1 MHAIRD
7 AIAAAIIATG
17 VGIAVPASAAAAA
30 NAAPL
35 DPPPPCPTC
44 QADSPVPQNVSPP
57 PSTPPL
63 KAMKCWP
70 YGRVGPGSARGGG
83 GVPVYPPPCPPGTPH

>member
-1 MHAIRD
+1 MDVRHL
-7 AIAAAIIATG
+7 IAAAAIAGSTLTFG
-17 VGIAVPASAAAAA
+17 VGVVS
-30 NAAPL
+30 AAPL

-44 QADSPVPQNVSPP
+44 GGPVAAP
-57 PSTPPL
+57 TPPL

-83 GVPVYPPPCPPGTPH
+83 GGAGVPATLSSGHPALMPQTLSR

>member
-1 MHAIRD
+1 MDVRHF
-7 AIAAAIIATG
+7 IAAAAIAGSTLTFG
-17 VGIAVPASAAAAA
+17 VGVVS
-30 NAAPL
+30 AAPL

-44 QADSPVPQNVSPP
+44 EGPAAAPA
-57 PSTPPL
+57 PPL

>member
-1 MHAIRD
+1 MNARHL
-7 AIAAAIIATG
+7 IAAAAIAGSTLTFG
-17 VGIAVPASAAAAA
+17 VGVVS
-30 NAAPL
+30 AAPL
-35 DPPPPCPTC
+35 GPPPPCPTC
-44 QADSPVPQNVSPP
+44 AEPP
-57 PSTPPL
+57 AAPSPPL

>member
-1 MHAIRD
+1 M
-7 AIAAAIIATG
+7 G
-17 VGIAVPASAAAAA
+17 VKQLVAAAALVTSTLTFGSGFA

-35 DPPPPCPTC
+35 DPPPPGPNS
-44 QADSPVPQNVSPP
+44 ASP
-57 PSTPPL
+57 TPPL

>member
-1 MHAIRD
+1 MDVKHLL
-7 AIAAAIIATG
+7 T
-17 VGIAVPASAAAAA
+17 ASAALVVALTLSVGVAGPVAA
-30 NAAPL
+30 
-35 DPPPPCPTC
+35 DPPP
-44 QADSPVPQNVSPP
+44 SPASP
-57 PSTPPL
+57 TPPL

>member
-1 MHAIRD
+1 MYVIRE
-7 AIAAAIIATG
+7 AIAAAMIATG
-17 VGIAVPASAAAAA
+17 VGFSAPFEAGLAS
-30 NAAPL
+30 AAPL

-44 QADSPVPQNVSPP
+44 QPDPAGPQDISPQPT
-57 PSTPPL
+57 TPPL

>member
-1 MHAIRD
+1 MDVRQLMA
-7 AIAAAIIATG
+7 AAAI
-17 VGIAVPASAAAAA
+17 ASSTLTFGLGLG

-35 DPPPPCPTC
+35 DPPPPCPSC
-44 QADSPVPQNVSPP
+44 DPHA
-57 PSTPPL
+57 PPL

>member
-1 MHAIRD
+1 MGTRHFV
-7 AIAAAIIATG
+7 T
-17 VGIAVPASAAAAA
+17 AAAALA
-30 NAAPL
+30 AAMAFGVGPVNAAPL
-35 DPPPPCPTC
+35 DPPP
-44 QADSPVPQNVSPP
+44 APP
-57 PSTPPL
+57 GSDAPATAAPH

>member
-1 MHAIRD
+1 MNAKQLV
-7 AIAAAIIATG
+7 AATALATSMLTFG
-17 VGIAVPASAAAAA
+17 SGIAV
-30 NAAPL
+30 AAPL
-35 DPPPPCPTC
+35 DPPPSDPNP
-44 QADSPVPQNVSPP
+44 ASPA
-57 PSTPPL
+57 PPL

>member
-1 MHAIRD
+1 MD
-7 AIAAAIIATG
+7 ARHLIAAAAIAGSTLTFG
-17 VGIAVPASAAAAA
+17 VGVVS
-30 NAAPL
+30 AAPL
-35 DPPPPCPTC
+35 DPAPPCPTC
-44 QADSPVPQNVSPP
+44 DGPAAAP
-57 PSTPPL
+57 TPPL

>member
-1 MHAIRD
+1 MNARQLIVATAIV
-7 AIAAAIIATG
+7 ISMSGLG
-17 VGIAVPASAAAAA
+17 VDIVS
-30 NAAPL
+30 AAPL
-35 DPPPPCPTC
+35 DPAPPCPNC
-44 QADSPVPQNVSPP
+44 DGQPASPR
-57 PSTPPL
+57 PPL

>member
-1 MHAIRD
+1 MD
-7 AIAAAIIATG
+7 AKHLVAAAVIASAALTFG
-17 VGIAVPASAAAAA
+17 SGIAVAV
-30 NAAPL
+30 PL
-35 DPPPPCPTC
+35 DPPP
-44 QADSPVPQNVSPP
+44 ADPSPAAP
-57 PSTPPL
+57 TPPL

>member
-1 MHAIRD
+1 MDVKHLVA
-7 AIAAAIIATG
+7 AAAIVTATLTCG
-17 VGIAVPASAAAAA
+17 SAAAM
-30 NAAPL
+30 AAPL
-35 DPPPPCPTC
+35 DPAPPEP
-44 QADSPVPQNVSPP
+44 SPAAP
-57 PSTPPL
+57 TPPL

>member
-1 MHAIRD
+1 MNIRHL
-7 AIAAAIIATG
+7 IAAAAVIISTQTFG
-17 VGIAVPASAAAAA
+17 VGLAS
-30 NAAPL
+30 AAPL

-44 QADSPVPQNVSPP
+44 QPGPDGPASQPAPAPGI
-57 PSTPPL
+57 

>member
-1 MHAIRD
+1 MGLKHLVAAA
-7 AIAAAIIATG
+7 AIAASTLTFGSALAYG
-17 VGIAVPASAAAAA
+17 V
-30 NAAPL
+30 PL
-35 DPPPPCPTC
+35 DPPPQDP
-44 QADSPVPQNVSPP
+44 N
-57 PSTPPL
+57 PSAPTPPL